1 MLFAAE
7 VRRAINAS
15 FNGSLA
21 IFLSAIFALLGWFL
35 LETLSWK
42 FIWTAIPIVLVIK
55 QYLEYD
61 QYKGNSKWF
70 DVLEYI
76 FVHGKYETVEDRKV
90 YLLSCFRIY
99 VILLPEQEFHR
110 IQLRALT
117 RLGDVIDHDIH
128 PYLQNHLAD
137 ILLSATPKE
146 DTPPRLED
154 AFSTL
159 RKYRTGDSDEK

>member
-7 VRRAINAS
+7 VRRAINTS
-15 FNGSLA
+15 YNRLLA
-21 IFLSAIFALLGWFL
+21 IFLSTIFALLGWLL

-42 FIWTAIPIVLVIK
+42 FIWTAIPIVLVII

-61 QYKGNSKWF
+61 QYKGTSKWF
-70 DVLEYI
+70 DILEYI
-76 FVHGKYETVEDRKV
+76 FIHGKYQTVEDREV

-99 VILLPEQEFHR
+99 VILLPEQGFHR

-154 AFSTL
+154 AFFTL
-159 RKYRTGDSDEK
+159 RKYRIGDPDEK